1 MAAKGCERLL
11 PLPCGPGKH
20 RPVECL
26 RATSAATVVAHSPPP
41 QSTTRRVGSVPPDLH
56 AVAASSTCSASL
68 SYSSFFSP
76 LIQGGSRMRK
86 SARTDLCGG
95 RSVMIVPTASKYR
108 SEVRLVNF
116 GQQVV
121 LLLGVAHASQALS
134 QALTEVLRFDLIRF
148 LAKGMS

>member
-1 MAAKGCERLL
+1 
-11 PLPCGPGKH
+11 
-20 RPVECL
+20 
-26 RATSAATVVAHSPPP
+26 
-41 QSTTRRVGSVPPDLH
+41 
-56 AVAASSTCSASL
+56 
-68 SYSSFFSP
+68 
-76 LIQGGSRMRK
+76 MRK

-134 QALTEVLRFDLIRF
+134 QALTEVLALISSDSWQK
-148 LAKGMS
+148 ACPSS